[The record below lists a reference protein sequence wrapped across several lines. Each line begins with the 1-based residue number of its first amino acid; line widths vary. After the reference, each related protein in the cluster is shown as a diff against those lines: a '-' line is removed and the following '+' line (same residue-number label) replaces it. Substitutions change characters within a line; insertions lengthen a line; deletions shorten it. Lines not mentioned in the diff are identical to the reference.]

1 MVTLEFAE
9 RLLANYATDPATR
22 DLLRSVDV
30 FVIPTVNPDGANYTF
45 NDFNFQRKTWSITV
59 RAQPATR
66 STATPGASA

>member
-45 NDFNFQRKTWSITV
+45 NDFDFQRRKPG
-59 RAQPATR
+59 RPLYGR
-66 STATPGASA
+66 SP